1 MGMNN
6 SNNNQKQMIPDI
18 GKILAAMDNRGM
30 FEAIKRVAVNFRAED
45 SLEVVRRIG
54 LRRTPKFQIDQHNR
68 FAFLN
73 FIKWLHGDPT
83 MEAIDPDT
91 GKPTQGDL
99 TKGIYL
105 AGTPGTGKTWLMD
118 IMRDYSVTLDIQIE
132 FPDYPQPKMQTLTWS
147 VNHAEDICERYLEK
161 GHIKELTTQRIISIQ
176 DMGAERKE
184 TLYMGNRVDV
194 VRNLIE
200 KRADIPDV
208 LTLATSNMKMQGEV
222 IKERYG
228 DKVFSR
234 MRQMFNYL
242 IITGP
247 DRRKF

>member
-1 MGMNN
+1 M
-6 SNNNQKQMIPDI
+6 SNDKKDKKQVIPDV
-18 GKILAAMDNRGM
+18 GRILAAMEERGM

-54 LRRTPKFQIDQHNR
+54 QRRTPKFRIDDNNR

-91 GKPTQGDL
+91 GKPIPGDL

-105 AGTPGTGKTWLMD
+105 AGSPGTGKTWCMD
-118 IMRDYSVTLDIQIE
+118 IMRDYSVTLGIKAE
-132 FPDYPQPKMQTLTWS
+132 FPDYPTPKLHPLTWS
-147 VNHAEDICERYLEK
+147 VHHAEDICEEYLTK
-161 GHIKELTTQRIISIQ
+161 GHIKDLTKSRIIAIQ

-194 VRNLIE
+194 IRNLIE

-208 LTLATSNMKMQGEV
+208 ITLATSNMRIQGEV

-242 IITGP
+242 IISGP

>member
-1 MGMNN
+1 M
-6 SNNNQKQMIPDI
+6 SNDNRNQKQMIPDI
-18 GKILAAMDNRGM
+18 GRILAAMDERGM
-30 FEAIKRVAVNFRAED
+30 FDAIKRVAVNFRAED

-54 LRRTPKFQIDQHNR
+54 LKRTPKFRIDDHNR

-83 MEAIDPDT
+83 MMAIDPDT

-105 AGTPGTGKTWLMD
+105 AGSPGTGKTWCMD
-118 IMRDYSVTLDIQIE
+118 IMRDYSVILGIQIE
-132 FPDYPQPKMQTLTWS
+132 FPDYPEPKLHPLTWS
-147 VNHAEDICERYLEK
+147 VHHAEDLCEEYLAK
-161 GHIKELTTQRIISIQ
+161 GEVRDLTKRRIIAIQ

-184 TLYMGNRVDV
+184 TLFMGNRVDV
-194 VRNLIE
+194 IRNLIE

-208 LTLATSNMKMQGEV
+208 ITLATSNMKMQGEV

-242 IITGP
+242 IISGP